1 MNRALELAGDREIVL
16 DAQTY
21 LFDWYV
27 RFGFVRDGADY
38 VEDGIPHVPMRR
50 AIQSGP

>member
-1 MNRALELAGDREIVL
+1 MRAALNLVPGVDVVL
-16 DAQTY
+16 DAQSY
-21 LFDWYV
+21 LYDWYA

-50 AIQSGP
+50 AVS

>member
-1 MNRALELAGDREIVL
+1 VL

-21 LFDWYV
+21 LHDWYA

-50 AIQSGP
+50 VRQG